1 MYTRLKKRVKIEVSE
16 QPDPIKIKLSK
27 TQEQKPLNNQSLTS
41 VDKEVLELL
50 EADDLNKSSAADQ
63 EDDGQGGLQ
72 QVTSSQLDLEMIPKS
87 DFNKTF
93 NLKATKDVL

>member
-1 MYTRLKKRVKIEVSE
+1 MPPIDQTENPQAITKEALLARMYTRLKKRVKIEVSE

-50 EADDLNKSSAADQ
+50 EADNLNKSSAVD
-63 EDDGQGGLQ
+63 
-72 QVTSSQLDLEMIPKS
+72 
-87 DFNKTF
+87 
-93 NLKATKDVL
+93 